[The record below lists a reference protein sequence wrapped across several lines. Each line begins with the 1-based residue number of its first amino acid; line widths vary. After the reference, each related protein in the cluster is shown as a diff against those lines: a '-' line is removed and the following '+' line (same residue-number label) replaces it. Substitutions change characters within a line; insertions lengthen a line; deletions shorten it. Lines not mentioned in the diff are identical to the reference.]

1 MNCFFYSAH
10 ENFSPQ
16 IIQRVAKEIRQ
27 LATNPPSG
35 IRYLPQDDE
44 SLAEIHV
51 ELVGPEDTPY
61 AGGFFEMKLLLTEGF
76 PTVPPKGHFLTKIFH
91 PNVASNGDICVNT
104 LKRDWSADLDLSH
117 VLQVI
122 RCLLIVPFPESSL
135 NDEAGKLFMECYDEY
150 AQRARILTSIHA
162 SKTKCKDADVV
173 GTTKSS
179 STQQHISQTTNKRPL
194 AACASD
200 NDVAKKKQ
208 AVKKSLKRL

>member
-1 MNCFFYSAH
+1 MSAH

-27 LATNPPSG
+27 LATNPPAG

-91 PNVASNGDICVNT
+91 PNVAANGDICVNT
-104 LKRDWSADLDLSH
+104 LKRDWCADLDLSH

-135 NDEAGKLFMECYDEY
+135 NDEAGKLFMECYSEY
-150 AQRARILTSIHA
+150 AQRARILTTIHA
-162 SKTKCKDADVV
+162 SKTKAKNTIDE
-173 GTTKSS
+173 TTSNSLTIEPAPSS
-179 STQQHISQTTNKRPL
+179 RASNKRPL
-194 AACASD
+194 VDTATD
-200 NDVAKKKQ
+200 INVAKKKQ